1 MRNDFFLPK
10 YRNHS
15 GVRYLGKEVMSMSE
29 MPNETYEESQRERI
43 LSLIA
48 VCGELPA
55 DQISRLPGGER
66 YKLNMIQQ
74 LKKRRQI
81 KTFYK
86 DGLRGYRLLLQTKEQ
101 LLEKN
106 PDRFTFFLTGVNE
119 TNHIRSEIT
128 RRLRLHRLAETT
140 VTMLNGGVEFYRDS
154 KPDVFAP
161 SYTPTEITS
170 PSFYNSREI
179 KELGIDTI
187 KINGARAMGVLL
199 TETEVFPTYN
209 LGDSMIEWDYKAEMR
224 FKAMMQTT
232 ICQNRLKHQYS
243 GDSISGLLL
252 GNSMEFA
259 AVIFRQTRDK
269 EYFIFDGGYDHF
281 YYLTNDRKGE
291 LLLSVLCYPDIRQT
305 FYETLTEDFSKG
317 DSTYPVEN
325 DAIDKHGN
333 PVLIGCTCDLPRIK
347 RFVNAIESQ
356 KRKGTIVGFDYQKDV
371 LGSLCPERIHFQDIS
386 FEKWERNFFH
396 EG

>member
-1 MRNDFFLPK
+1 
-10 YRNHS
+10 
-15 GVRYLGKEVMSMSE
+15 MSDE
-29 MPNETYEESQRERI
+29 LYEDSQRERI

-74 LKKRRQI
+74 LKKRKQI

-86 DGLRGYRLLLQTKEQ
+86 DGLRGYRLLLPTKEM

-140 VTMLNGGVEFYRDS
+140 VTMLNGGVEVYRDS
-154 KPDVFAP
+154 KPDVFTP

-199 TETEVFPTYN
+199 TET
-209 LGDSMIEWDYKAEMR
+209 
-224 FKAMMQTT
+224 
-232 ICQNRLKHQYS
+232 
-243 GDSISGLLL
+243 
-252 GNSMEFA
+252 
-259 AVIFRQTRDK
+259 
-269 EYFIFDGGYDHF
+269 
-281 YYLTNDRKGE
+281 
-291 LLLSVLCYPDIRQT
+291 
-305 FYETLTEDFSKG
+305 
-317 DSTYPVEN
+317 
-325 DAIDKHGN
+325 DA
-333 PVLIGCTCDLPRIK
+333 R
-347 RFVNAIESQ
+347 
-356 KRKGTIVGFDYQKDV
+356 KRKYFDV
-371 LGSLCPERIHFQDIS
+371 
-386 FEKWERNFFH
+386 
-396 EG
+396 

>member
-1 MRNDFFLPK
+1 
-10 YRNHS
+10 
-15 GVRYLGKEVMSMSE
+15 MSDE
-29 MPNETYEESQRERI
+29 LYEDSQRERI

-55 DQISRLPGGER
+55 NQIVRLSGGER
-66 YKLNMIQQ
+66 YKQNMIMQ
-74 LKKRRQI
+74 LKKKKQI

-86 DGLRGYRLLLQTKEQ
+86 NGLRGYRLLLPTKEI
-101 LLEKN
+101 LLVKN

-161 SYTPTEITS
+161 TYIPTEITS

-209 LGDSMIEWDYKAEMR
+209 LGNSMLEWDYKAEMR

-232 ICQNRLKHQYS
+232 LCQNRLKQQYS
-243 GDSISGLLL
+243 GASISGLLL
-252 GNSMEFA
+252 GNSMELA
-259 AVIFRQTRDK
+259 AEIFRQTRNK
-269 EYFIFDGGYDHF
+269 EYFLFDGGYEHF

-291 LLLSVLCYPDIRQT
+291 RLLSVLCYPDIRQI
-305 FYETLTEDFSKG
+305 FYEMLTEDFSRG

-325 DAIDKHGN
+325 DAIDENGN

-347 RFVNAIESQ
+347 RFVYAIESQ
-356 KRKGTIVGFDYQKDV
+356 KRKGTIVGFEYQKDA
-371 LGSLCPERIHFQDIS
+371 LGSLCPGRIHFQDIS

-396 EG
+396 ED